1 MYNKEQNGSVNKKRL
16 TRSLCIVN
24 AKAAVKATK
33 SAVEDAL
40 KLAARDVFQKLH
52 DTLLDSFSLEV
63 TRIFGK
69 QMAKE
74 NFPEQLILELAGGV
88 VIKPLPDY
96 MAIVCVFCQL
106 RKQPPPL
113 CLDFHSSKYFLPPLL
128 TLSIHQRL
136 IEQHFRLH

>member
-74 NFPEQLILELAGGV
+74 NFPEQLILELAGEGDGF
-88 VIKPLPDY
+88 VIKPLPDLY
-96 MAIVCVFCQL
+96 GY
-106 RKQPPPL
+106 RL
-113 CLDFHSSKYFLPPLL
+113 CILPTPETAST
-128 TLSIHQRL
+128 TLPG
-136 IEQHFRLH
+136 FP